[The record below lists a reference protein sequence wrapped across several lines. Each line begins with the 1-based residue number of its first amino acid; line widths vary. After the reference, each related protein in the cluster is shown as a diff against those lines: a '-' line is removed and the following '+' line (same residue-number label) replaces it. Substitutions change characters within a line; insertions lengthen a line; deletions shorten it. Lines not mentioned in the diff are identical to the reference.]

1 MAGFGTDKDRK
12 VVPRWRTLDITLRHG
27 ELNST
32 APPRAQKVTSDFLAQ
47 KLMDWRRHQ
56 TVGHAAD
63 LVGAALT
70 LGREREVTG
79 AARFLLQNDLR
90 VSSWARELAE
100 QALKTP
106 ANVETVPPK
115 PEALEKGAFYARV
128 RDFRRLLRAEPR
140 DPITWVELSRTY
152 AILGLGEQAARSM
165 TVALQLAVNNRFVL
179 RSASRLWIH
188 LEDPEKA
195 HDIIVRSDR
204 TTHDPW
210 LLAAEIAVGSVAGR
224 KPKFIKAARRMLT
237 DRRFSPI
244 HISELASAVATL
256 ELGSGSVKKPRQ
268 LFNLSLK
275 RPTENS
281 IAQAAWASRQNS
293 SIRLNDKYLDLPN
306 TFEARSWSFYLQ
318 SQWKQSIK
326 ECQLWQFDQPFSS
339 RPSVQGSYVSAV
351 ALEDYRTS
359 AWFARRGL
367 MANPEDFTLLN
378 NLAFACINRGDI
390 KSAEEALA
398 RVDRLLQLSDRE
410 QAVLQ
415 ATRGFLKFRTGNVAI
430 GRQLYLDARSKAR
443 KIQAHDGGRLL
454 ALASVFHA
462 IEEVSQEVSDSR
474 PMVSETF
481 QALKRVSDP
490 IFRVLEHKLTKIT
503 TRPRGGL
510 R

>member
-12 VVPRWRTLDITLRHG
+12 VVPRWRPLDITLRHG

-47 KLMDWRRHQ
+47 KLMDWRKHQ
-56 TVGHAAD
+56 TVGYAAD
-63 LVGAALT
+63 LVGASLT
-70 LGREREVTG
+70 LGRELEVTG

-106 ANVETVPPK
+106 TNVETVPPA
-115 PEALEKGAFYARV
+115 ALEKGVLYARV
-128 RDFRRLLRAEPR
+128 RDFRNLLRAEPR

-165 TVALQLAVNNRFVL
+165 SVALQLAVNNRFVL
-179 RSASRLWIH
+179 RSACRLWLH

-210 LLAAEIAVGSVAGR
+210 LLAAEIAVGSVDGR
-224 KPKFIKAARRMLT
+224 KPKFIKAARRMLA

-275 RPTENS
+275 NPTENS
-281 IAQAAWASRQNS
+281 VAQAAWASRQNS
-293 SIRLNDKYLDLPN
+293 SIHLNDKYLDLPN

-318 SQWKQSIK
+318 SQWEQSIK
-326 ECQLWQFDQPFSS
+326 ECRLWQFDQPFSS

-359 AWFARRGL
+359 EWFAKLGL

-390 KSAEEALA
+390 ESAKGALA
-398 RVDRLLQLSDRE
+398 RVDRLLQLSDLE

-415 ATRGFLKFRTGNVAI
+415 ATRGLLKFRTGNVAI
-430 GRQLYLDARSKAR
+430 GRQLYLEARSKAR
-443 KIQAHDGGRLL
+443 KIQAQDGGRLL

-481 QALKRVSDP
+481 EALKRVSDP
-490 IFRVLEHKLTKIT
+490 IFRVLERKLTKIT